1 MRKIVLFLV
10 FSFCTS
16 LGYTQTNSTIIPSDI
31 PDTVLLNNGKVLI
44 AHVVDTIGYSIQV
57 SKAHSRKHK
66 KFEIDKE
73 DIFQITFGRSGK
85 QVVLYF
91 YDTLIGNDMTVEE
104 ARRFIAGEQDAEHGY
119 HAFGTSAA
127 SFAVG
132 TASGIVGSFFA
143 LAPPFVFA
151 GFMSYNYVKI
161 RHKSVKH
168 LENVHHDSY
177 LYGYAL
183 VARRKRTLRAM
194 LWGGIG
200 VVVGTVIHYA
210 IINNQ

>member
-1 MRKIVLFLV
+1 MKRFLV
-10 FSFCTS
+10 CLLAVYS
-16 LGYTQTNSTIIPSDI
+16 LLFAGTLCAQNDI
-31 PDTVLLNNGKVLI
+31 PDTILMNNGKVILS
-44 AHVVDTIGYSIQV
+44 HVIDTIGYSIQIT
-57 SKAHSRKHK
+57 KPHRHK
-66 KFEIDKE
+66 KIELDKE
-73 DIFQITFGRSGK
+73 DIFQITFGSSGK
-85 QVVLYF
+85 TVVLYF
-91 YDTLIGNDMTVEE
+91 YDTLIGNDMTVDD

-132 TASGIVGSFFA
+132 CASGIVGSFFA
-143 LAPPFVFA
+143 LAPPFAFA

-168 LENVHHDSY
+168 VENVHHDSY

-183 VARRKRTLRAM
+183 VARRKRTLRSL

-200 VVVGTVIHYA
+200 VSVGTFMHYA
-210 IINNQ
+210 IFKAQ